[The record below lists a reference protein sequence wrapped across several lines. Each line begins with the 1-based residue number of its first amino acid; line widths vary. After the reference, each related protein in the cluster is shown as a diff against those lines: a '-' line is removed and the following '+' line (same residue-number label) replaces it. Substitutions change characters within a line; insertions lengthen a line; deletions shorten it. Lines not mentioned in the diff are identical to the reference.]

1 MNEQILVALTDDANG
16 GPERT
21 EDWEAAVECERRPRY
36 YPKGPA
42 RHLVQWY
49 YLGILRFP
57 VRCEERSLGETVF
70 PNICTSWSDLISDI
84 ERLKA
89 LLILRQVRHR

>member
-16 GPERT
+16 GPAQT
-21 EDWEAAVECERRPRY
+21 EGWEAAVECERRPRY
-36 YPKGPA
+36 YQKA
-42 RHLVQWY
+42 RRDIWCNGII
-49 YLGILRFP
+49 LGILRFP